1 MRNLFLT
8 VLSLMMTTSAFAQ
21 TKIAKEV
28 NCYATETALKILFEE
43 FNEKPV
49 WLGNTDESDDKYML
63 LINPV
68 TQTWTLLQ
76 LNRKTSCI
84 VGSGE
89 KFAFK
94 SLKSDNT

>member
-1 MRNLFLT
+1 MG
-8 VLSLMMTTSAFAQ
+8 
-21 TKIAKEV
+21 K
-28 NCYATETALKILFEE
+28 
-43 FNEKPV
+43 
-49 WLGNTDESDDKYML
+49 TDEANDNYML

-89 KFAFK
+89 KFSFK
-94 SLKSDNT
+94 SLKNDGI

>member
-1 MRNLFLT
+1 MRNLFLLA
-8 VLSLMMTTSAFAQ
+8 VLFMTTTAFAQ
-21 TKIAKEV
+21 TKLSKEV
-28 NCYATETALKILFEE
+28 NCYTTEAALKILFEE
-43 FNEKPV
+43 FKEKPV
-49 WLGNTDESDDKYML
+49 WMGKTDEANDNYML

-89 KFAFK
+89 KFTFK
-94 SLKSDNT
+94 SLKNDGI

>member
-1 MRNLFLT
+1 MRNLFLLA
-8 VLSLMMTTSAFAQ
+8 VSLMISTAFAQ
-21 TKIAKEV
+21 TKLSKEV

-43 FNEKPV
+43 FKEKPV
-49 WLGNTDESDDKYML
+49 WMGNTDEFADKYML

-89 KFAFK
+89 KFTFR
-94 SLKSDNT
+94 SLKSDNI